1 MKYIKSFE
9 SRVTNVD
16 RKIELIKILTL
27 DISDLGISVNIYNG
41 NESAFMGGNYG
52 KSNQITLTLL
62 DNNGIL
68 KSPIYESDEIKE
80 FELVLKAHKMGFRS
94 RSGGNNFI
102 VYTFDKHGSMTNSDS
117 WKNL

>member
-9 SRVTNVD
+9 ARVTNVS

-41 NESAFMGGNYG
+41 GVYFMGGSYG
-52 KSNQITLTLL
+52 NSNKITLTLL
-62 DNNGIL
+62 DNKGIL

-80 FELVLKAHKMGFRS
+80 FELTLKAHKMGIRS